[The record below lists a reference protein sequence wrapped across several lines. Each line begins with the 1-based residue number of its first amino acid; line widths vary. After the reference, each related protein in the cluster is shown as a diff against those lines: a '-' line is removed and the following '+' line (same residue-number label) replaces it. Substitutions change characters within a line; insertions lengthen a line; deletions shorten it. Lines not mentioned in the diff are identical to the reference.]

1 MANGKTQI
9 QAAAIETEEMEAFKR
24 SVRET
29 VSLLG
34 GLIFLP
40 FIFLLGAAHGI
51 RAGIFEGL
59 KKTAQIYEQWNSDRG

>member
-1 MANGKTQI
+1 MANGKAQTRT
-9 QAAAIETEEMEAFKR
+9 AAIETEEMEAFRR

-29 VSLLG
+29 VSLIG

-59 KKTAQIYEQWNSDRG
+59 KKTLKIYRDFNARG